1 MKNWI
6 LEILYHQ
13 VNATAQN
20 VLDIYLQYYIA
31 MSECTEVCD
40 WYCSSFCSCGLKKI
54 ILQKV
59 FLFEIGLIFIYVW
72 LKLLLK
78 LKLNKK

>member
-1 MKNWI
+1 
-6 LEILYHQ
+6 
-13 VNATAQN
+13 
-20 VLDIYLQYYIA
+20 

-40 WYCSSFCSCGLKKI
+40 WYCSSFYSCGLKKI

-59 FLFEIGLIFIYVW
+59 FLFEIGLIFICVW